1 MLQLIP
7 APLHRQLYRI
17 ADRLRRIWWRLRKP
31 RRRSVLVIA
40 FDDRGRVLLVRHSY
54 GPPVWALPGGGLGR
68 NEDPGVA
75 AAREFREEL
84 GCGLA
89 DVLALKARVQV
100 ISGARDLQHRFAA
113 RLAGEPVADQRE
125 IVAAELFDPAALPPD
140 CAGYVARLVEQAIE
154 ARRFWSEKR

>member
-84 GCGLA
+84 GCELA
-89 DVLALKARVQV
+89 DPVLFEVAEGTINGTPDRSHIFVARIVGQPRPD
-100 ISGARDLQHRFAA
+100 G
-113 RLAGEPVADQRE
+113 RE
-125 IVAAELFDPAALPPD
+125 IIDARWFAPDALPAD
-140 CAGYVARLVEQAIE
+140 MVGVS
-154 ARRFWSEKR
+154 RRQLDRFRAA